1 MASKFLKESEVLE
14 LLYNSDDDSVSSIFS
29 DSENSDNE
37 IDNLAV
43 ADAIVNNDSDDEE
56 ILTVNK
62 NFVWED
68 MENYHGHREQ
78 FSGDSGPRNGA
89 ENINDILG
97 PFMLFF
103 NKTIIDLI
111 ITETNRYAEQFQ
123 NIRGNLFS
131 FRSPVRKWTPV
142 TSSEIYIV
150 LGQFILMSIVQKPT
164 IRSYFSKR
172 KVISTPGFSDVISRD
187 RFEIISR
194 FLHFIDNESLATY
207 DGPQNYSKSILSY
220 AL

>member
-37 IDNLAV
+37 IENLAV
-43 ADAIVNNDSDDEE
+43 ADAIVNNFSDDEE

-78 FSGDSGPRNGA
+78 FSGDLGPRNGA

-97 PFMLFF
+97 SFMLFF
-103 NKTIIDLI
+103 DKTIIDLI
-111 ITETNRYAEQFQ
+111 VTETNRYAEQFQ
-123 NIRGNLFS
+123 NISGNLFS
-131 FRSPVRKWTPV
+131 FRSPVL
-142 TSSEIYIV
+142 ENGH
-150 LGQFILMSIVQKPT
+150 L
-164 IRSYFSKR
+164 
-172 KVISTPGFSDVISRD
+172 
-187 RFEIISR
+187 
-194 FLHFIDNESLATY
+194 SLQVKFT
-207 DGPQNYSKSILSY
+207 LSWGN
-220 AL
+220 LF